1 MHLSAT
7 HPIWTLSTAE
17 VIHALQSTPTGLSED
32 VARERL
38 ARFGANRL
46 PSLKRRPLL
55 LRLCDQ
61 LLHVMALL
69 LWVAGAL
76 ALASGTPQLALAI
89 WAVVLING
97 FFSFWQEYQAE
108 RTLDALSRALPR
120 QVRVWRDNA
129 LVIRAADQVVPGDRL
144 LLEEGDQV
152 PADCRLIE
160 AHLIYVDLSMLSG
173 ESLPVARHA
182 EPLNQ
187 LLLPAGERANL
198 LLAGTTVASGRG
210 EAIAFATGA
219 ETEFGHVAHLS
230 AQTKRSPS
238 TLEQQV
244 GRIVHTITTIALTM
258 GGLTFLFSL
267 LFVGMGGTE
276 SLVFA
281 TGIIVA
287 NVPEGLL
294 PTVTLALA
302 INVQR
307 MARRQALV
315 RRLSAV
321 ETLGSVSVICS
332 DKTGTLTEGRMKVE
346 ELWLPQPTT
355 PLQQKLLL
363 WAGLCSNAR
372 LEHEPSAKEPW
383 RGVGDPTETALL
395 RAGAEAGLPPLQNQ
409 LHHPRLFEVPFDSHR
424 RRMTVVVQNESGP
437 LVITKGAPLE
447 VVGLCTQLATD
458 AGAIDLDEAMRHNL
472 IDANDALA
480 RRGYRVLAVAVRRQA
495 QAWSSQTTEQLE
507 SALAFVGLIGLYDPP
522 RPEVAEAIER
532 CRQGGIKV
540 TMVTG
545 DYGLTAEAI
554 AQQIGLLEPHT
565 NNTSAGADPVRVIHG
580 DDLTKISDVH
590 LRQLLKFRQRLV
602 FARMA
607 PEQKLRLVLAYRALG
622 EVVAVTG
629 DGVNDAPALRA
640 ADVGIAMGQSG
651 TDVAREAADIVLLDD
666 NFSSIV
672 AAVRYGRSVVAN
684 ISRFI
689 TYVLASNVPEVAPF
703 LAMVAFQIP
712 AALSVLQILAVDL
725 GTDLLPALGL
735 GAEPP
740 EAGLMRRSPR
750 PRDQPLLNQAVM
762 VRAYLVL
769 GVTEALIAMGGYLL
783 VWRQHGIGWGQLR
796 QISPQL
802 LQHNASE
809 AVQAIALEAS
819 TVTFALIVACQM
831 GTLIACRSAERPF
844 WQMLRVPNRLYWIGL
859 LSEPALAGLLVLIPA
874 VASWFGMAPFPVAWL
889 GWMALAPVLVLLVD
903 TAHKGINRGIYKGIY
918 RAWPVSW
925 R

>member
-76 ALASGTPQLALAI
+76 A
-89 WAVVLING
+89 
-97 FFSFWQEYQAE
+97 
-108 RTLDALSRALPR
+108 
-120 QVRVWRDNA
+120 RVWRDNA

-346 ELWLPQPTT
+346 APAVEAVVEAP
-355 PLQQKLLL
+355 
-363 WAGLCSNAR
+363 A
-372 LEHEPSAKEPW
+372 
-383 RGVGDPTETALL
+383 
-395 RAGAEAGLPPLQNQ
+395 AEAAA
-409 LHHPRLFEVPFDSHR
+409 
-424 RRMTVVVQNESGP
+424 
-437 LVITKGAPLE
+437 LV
-447 VVGLCTQLATD
+447 
-458 AGAIDLDEAMRHNL
+458 
-472 IDANDALA
+472 
-480 RRGYRVLAVAVRRQA
+480 
-495 QAWSSQTTEQLE
+495 
-507 SALAFVGLIGLYDPP
+507 
-522 RPEVAEAIER
+522 RP
-532 CRQGGIKV
+532 
-540 TMVTG
+540 
-545 DYGLTAEAI
+545 
-554 AQQIGLLEPHT
+554 LLE
-565 NNTSAGADPVRVIHG
+565 
-580 DDLTKISDVH
+580 
-590 LRQLLKFRQRLV
+590 
-602 FARMA
+602 
-607 PEQKLRLVLAYRALG
+607 
-622 EVVAVTG
+622 
-629 DGVNDAPALRA
+629 
-640 ADVGIAMGQSG
+640 
-651 TDVAREAADIVLLDD
+651 
-666 NFSSIV
+666 
-672 AAVRYGRSVVAN
+672 
-684 ISRFI
+684 
-689 TYVLASNVPEVAPF
+689 
-703 LAMVAFQIP
+703 
-712 AALSVLQILAVDL
+712 
-725 GTDLLPALGL
+725 
-735 GAEPP
+735 
-740 EAGLMRRSPR
+740 RSPG
-750 PRDQPLLNQAVM
+750 A
-762 VRAYLVL
+762 
-769 GVTEALIAMGGYLL
+769 
-783 VWRQHGIGWGQLR
+783 
-796 QISPQL
+796 
-802 LQHNASE
+802 
-809 AVQAIALEAS
+809 
-819 TVTFALIVACQM
+819 
-831 GTLIACRSAERPF
+831 
-844 WQMLRVPNRLYWIGL
+844 
-859 LSEPALAGLLVLIPA
+859 
-874 VASWFGMAPFPVAWL
+874 
-889 GWMALAPVLVLLVD
+889 
-903 TAHKGINRGIYKGIY
+903 
-918 RAWPVSW
+918 
-925 R
+925 